1 MSKYQFPVTSINA
14 NETKEKKSLESGNGT
29 FLRSVA
35 GYLQH
40 GLTRRG
46 YFFLLLPGK
55 YFTQTLPDFP
65 RTTFLVGL
73 GQHKM
78 GAHLF
83 HFEQKW
89 AMEKESPAAFA
100 SKPAELS

>member
-29 FLRSVA
+29 FFA
-35 GYLQH
+35 QCGYLQH

-65 RTTFLVGL
+65 RTTFFG
-73 GQHKM
+73 
-78 GAHLF
+78 GAGS
-83 HFEQKW
+83 
-89 AMEKESPAAFA
+89 A
-100 SKPAELS
+100 

>member
-1 MSKYQFPVTSINA
+1 MDI
-14 NETKEKKSLESGNGT
+14 
-29 FLRSVA
+29 
-35 GYLQH
+35 
-40 GLTRRG
+40 
-46 YFFLLLPGK
+46 FFLLLPGK

-100 SKPAELS
+100 SKPAELSKK